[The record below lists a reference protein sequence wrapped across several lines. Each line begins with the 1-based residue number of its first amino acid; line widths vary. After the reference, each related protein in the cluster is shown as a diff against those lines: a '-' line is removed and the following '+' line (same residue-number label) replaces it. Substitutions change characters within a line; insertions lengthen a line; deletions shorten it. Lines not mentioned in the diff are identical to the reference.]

1 MHDQESTDS
10 IIENMNDKIEE
21 VTGEEGQINRRS
33 LKFSDRRA
41 IERVRKLKKKVERA
55 KKNERNHRR

>member
-55 KKNERNHRR
+55 KKNARNHRR